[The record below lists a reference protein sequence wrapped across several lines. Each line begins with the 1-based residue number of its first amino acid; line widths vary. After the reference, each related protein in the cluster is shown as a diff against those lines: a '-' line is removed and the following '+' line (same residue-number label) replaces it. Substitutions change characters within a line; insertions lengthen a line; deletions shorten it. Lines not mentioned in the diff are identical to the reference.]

1 MAFRSLMPFQWGTPA
16 RRGAEQDPFGA
27 LHREIERVFDDF
39 YKGTPMRWP
48 GTETEI
54 DVKIDVSENDK
65 EFRVTA
71 ELPGVE
77 EKDLDV
83 TLVGDLLTLKGEKNI
98 EKERKE
104 ENHHIVERSYGSF
117 MRSLR
122 LPFEAGD
129 KDVKA
134 EFAKGVLTVTV
145 AKPAEAQKASKK
157 IAIKAGK

>member
-16 RRGAEQDPFGA
+16 HRGSNGDPFSM

-65 EFRVTA
+65 ELKVTA
-71 ELPGVE
+71 ELPGVD
-77 EKDLDV
+77 EKNLDV
-83 TLVGDLLTLKGEKNI
+83 TLVGDLLTLKGEKKV
-98 EKERKE
+98 EQERKE
-104 ENHHIVERSYGSF
+104 ENYHFVERSYGSF

-145 AKPAEAQKASKK
+145 AKPADVQKASKK